1 MHIPDG
7 FVSSQINAATFAVTV
22 GVGALA
28 VIKAKKTLNDRQIPL
43 LGITAAFVFAAQ
55 MLNFPIAGGTSG
67 HFLGA
72 LLAALLLGPLNGF
85 LVMCIVLITQC
96 LLFADG
102 GIVSLGTNIFNMG
115 IVAGLGGY
123 AVYRFLLT
131 ISVLFYR
138 KKNESAGE
146 WTGADKKPD
155 IKVLPAHSNHSR
167 WMLPSIAVASW
178 VSVVAASAVCSL
190 ELALSGTSPM
200 AIVLPA
206 MVGVHSLIGIGEAVI
221 TVGVVSIVFAAR
233 PELLNNGKGK
243 ISL

>member
-7 FVSSQINAATFAVTV
+7 FVSSQINGAAFVITA
-22 GVGALA
+22 GVGAFA
-28 VIKAKKTLNDRQIPL
+28 VAKAENTLKDKQIPL

-55 MLNFPIAGGTSG
+55 MLNFPVAGGTSG

-123 AVYRFLLT
+123 FFYRFFVFILPL
-131 ISVLFYR
+131 IFSRECR
-138 KKNESAGE
+138 KSTPGRNVG
-146 WTGADKKPD
+146 
-155 IKVLPAHSNHSR
+155 NR
-167 WMLPSIAVASW
+167 WMFPSIAIASW
-178 VSVVAASAVCSL
+178 LSVVAASAVCSL
-190 ELALSGTSPM
+190 ELSLSGTSPLY
-200 AIVLPA
+200 IVLPA
-206 MVGVHSLIGIGEAVI
+206 MVGVHSLIGIGEAII
-221 TVGVVSIVFAAR
+221 TVGVVSVVFAAR
-233 PELLNNGKGK
+233 PEL
-243 ISL
+243 ISMRTGEQ

>member
-72 LLAALLLGPLNGF
+72 LLASLLLGPLNGF

-138 KKNESAGE
+138 KKNGDAGE
-146 WTGADKKPD
+146 WTGADKKPA
-155 IKVLPAHSNHSR
+155 IKVLPARSG

-233 PELLNNGKGK
+233 PELLYTAKEKYHYEG
-243 ISL
+243 